1 MDDAAKTE
9 AAMKVVR
16 LAQELSQALAEADD
30 VGLDMYVSY
39 SEVKL
44 RDKRLKHVLA
54 HAQLDRSE

>member
-1 MDDAAKTE
+1 MNDDARTE

-16 LAQELSQALAEADD
+16 LANELSKALAEADD
-30 VGLDMYVSY
+30 IGVDIVVSY

-54 HAQLDRSE
+54 HIQIDRSE